1 MSSDL
6 LTTLIW
12 LGSAAGIGT
21 ILGWITANWQWFQ
34 EQTTE
39 MQKLIKLAI
48 AIVLS
53 LVSTV
58 AVTFTPGDTLK
69 FLQPYWLA
77 IFTAISA
84 VFGTEISTGL
94 AVRFQFWQEMQFVN
108 LMLVANVPI
117 TGAMLTARFPHHG
130 NKNFR
135 QFLTSARNVV
145 AGDDPADPQAFL
157 RSRG

>member
-21 ILGWITANWQWFQ
+21 ILGWVTTNWAWFQ
-34 EQTTE
+34 EQTVE
-39 MQKLIKLAI
+39 IQKLIKLAI
-48 AIVLS
+48 AIALS
-53 LVSTV
+53 LVSTI

-94 AVRFQFWQEMQFVN
+94 ATRFQFYQETQFVT
-108 LMLVANVPI
+108 LMRLANVQV

-130 NKNFR
+130 NGHFR
-135 QFLTSARNVV
+135 ALLANARNVAPGV
-145 AGDDPADPQAFL
+145 DLPDPEAFL